1 MENKRRMRDSED
13 AAELNRGVVATSSFR
28 QMRGGGF
35 FRTWVEDGIH
45 CWFYYPLILFF
56 NTIIRDERHL
66 GVG

>member
-35 FRTWVEDGIH
+35 FTNE
-45 CWFYYPLILFF
+45 FLIRILTV
-56 NTIIRDERHL
+56 NALEY
-66 GVG
+66 